1 MIVLE
6 NRYVDQLGKSGHV
19 LVARIK
25 PQSDL
30 LQSIHS
36 IVEENELKAGVI
48 LSGVGLLCKASL
60 RNCKILP
67 KEYPI
72 TDMNRSYLSFE
83 KPMEILSLSG
93 NITEVDGQPLV
104 HAHIML
110 SFVENDEIKVVGGHL
125 IEGAII
131 FGFAEIILMELKD
144 IKMNKQF
151 DEETKTRQLFI

>member
-1 MIVLE
+1 
-6 NRYVDQLGKSGHV
+6 
-19 LVARIK
+19 
-25 PQSDL
+25 
-30 LQSIHS
+30 
-36 IVEENELKAGVI
+36 
-48 LSGVGLLCKASL
+48 
-60 RNCKILP
+60 
-67 KEYPI
+67 
-72 TDMNRSYLSFE
+72 
-83 KPMEILSLSG
+83 MEILSLSG